1 VSTTVD
7 YLRSARMLLNK
18 CALDCRQ
25 ILSRKT
31 MDMMTNDQLGVEVQA
46 RSTHPLLA
54 PGYRW
59 AQLYRTYTP
68 GYASLGVM
76 TRD

>member
-1 VSTTVD
+1 
-7 YLRSARMLLNK
+7 MLLNK

-54 PGYRW
+54 PGYRFG
-59 AQLYRTYTP
+59 LSFTVRTPP